1 MTKIT
6 LKHHDIPY
14 WIFVLR
20 DECPDEI
27 NGNKDTNT
35 TENLQPVQRP

>member
-1 MTKIT
+1 MTFLT
-6 LKHHDIPY
+6 GY
-14 WIFVLR
+14 

-35 TENLQPVQRP
+35 TENLQPVLKP